1 MKIFPTRE
9 LEFILND
16 DPATTLKRL
25 KRRTDH
31 STYLAS
37 EWTEKSFRGIINGY
51 DFKLISSSVG
61 KGAFCV
67 LTGSLSSKQGRVQVK
82 IHNVFKGLLSVFM
95 MAPLIAVSIG
105 LILDLQEFALVPF
118 LITLGQV
125 FFIRYVFIELLFRWL
140 SRQSLNRL
148 RDVLDLEWIPTQK

>member
-1 MKIFPTRE
+1 MKTFPTRE
-9 LEFILND
+9 LEFLLND

-31 STYLAS
+31 STYL
-37 EWTEKSFRGIINGY
+37 TEKSFRGIINGY

-67 LTGSLSSKQGRVQVK
+67 MTGNLSLKKGKVQVN
-82 IHNVFKGLLSVFM
+82 IHKVFKGFLSLFM
-95 MAPLIAVSIG
+95 MAPIIAISIG
-105 LILDLQEFALVPF
+105 LILNLQKFALMPF
-118 LITLGQV
+118 LITIGQV

-148 RDVLDLEWIPTQK
+148 RDVLDLEWISTQK